1 MRLRSVRVCVFRRV
15 PSHRA
20 RRPLPS
26 HAMWMRMQDEK
37 RFQPTLLHIYIY
49 TVIMYD
55 YTIYFYIFS

>member
-1 MRLRSVRVCVFRRV
+1 MRLRSVCVCVFRRV

-26 HAMWMRMQDEK
+26 NAMWMRMQDEK

-49 TVIMYD
+49 TVFICD
-55 YTIYFYIFS
+55 YTIHFYIF